1 MSNGD
6 LSYDGIELGKQY
18 GPYKYPLAERIP
30 RLLEATENAHPWH
43 HGRSPWGPPVAPP
56 SILGSI
62 CMRFIDWIAPI
73 APGTLH
79 TRQDVETLA
88 ALRLDRQPIAYGKFV
103 EKYERRGRRWAVFE
117 SRFRDETGLLIGHG
131 RTTLAFPE
139 RVETKD
145 EPATGDSKPPERTGH
160 LEPIT
165 RTITRTITQ
174 DKMTAFSEDSMSAKR
189 GTSIHIS
196 PEVAKAAGFE
206 TTIAQ
211 AMMAADY
218 ISEMMTGVLGKQ
230 WFEYSDLSLTFLHP
244 ILCGDTLTA
253 NGRLQSETLEGAVMR
268 RVFQVWA
275 ENQRGEPVA
284 AGTAGSLVIPPA

>member
-1 MSNGD
+1 MAD
-6 LSYDGIELGKQY
+6 LSYDGLELGKQY
-18 GPYKYPLAERIP
+18 GPYYYPLKDRIA
-30 RLLEATENAHPWH
+30 RILEATENAYPWH

-62 CMRFIDWIAPI
+62 CMRFVDWIAPI

-117 SRFRDETGLLIGHG
+117 ARFRDETGLLIGHG

-139 RVETKD
+139 RVATKD
-145 EPATGDSKPPERTGH
+145 EPSKGESKPAERIGH
-160 LEPIT
+160 LEG
-165 RTITRTITQ
+165 ITRTITQ
-174 DKMTAFSEDSMSAKR
+174 EKMTAFSEDSMNAQR

-196 PEVAKAAGFE
+196 PEVAKASGFE

-218 ISEMMTGVLGKQ
+218 ISETMTGVLGKQ
-230 WFEYSDLSLTFLHP
+230 WFEYADLSLTFLHP

-253 NGRLQSETLEGAVMR
+253 NGHLQSETLEGAVMR
-268 RVFQVWA
+268 RVFEVWA
-275 ENQRGEPVA
+275 ENQGGDVVA
-284 AGTAGSLVIPPA
+284 AGMAGSLVIPLA

>member
-1 MSNGD
+1 
-6 LSYDGIELGKQY
+6 
-18 GPYKYPLAERIP
+18 
-30 RLLEATENAHPWH
+30 
-43 HGRSPWGPPVAPP
+43 
-56 SILGSI
+56 
-62 CMRFIDWIAPI
+62 MRFIDSIAPI

-79 TRQDVETLA
+79 ARQDVETLA

-117 SRFRDETGLLIGHG
+117 ARFRDETGLLIGHG

-139 RVETKD
+139 RIETKD
-145 EPATGDSKPPERTGH
+145 ESSKGDSKPTERKGH
-160 LEPIT
+160 LEA
-165 RTITRTITQ
+165 ITRTITQ
-174 DKMTAFSEDSMSAKR
+174 EKMTAFSEDSMNAQR

-196 PEVAKAAGFE
+196 PEVAKESGFE

-211 AMMAADY
+211 GMMAADY

-230 WFEYSDLSLTFLHP
+230 WFEYAGLSLTFLQP
-244 ILCGDTLTA
+244 IMSGDTLTA

-268 RVFQVWA
+268 RVFEVWA
-275 ENQRGEPVA
+275 ENQRGEAVA